1 MITLEEIYQG
11 LASEFQAQTGQTA
24 GGSSELAVRFY
35 AVAAQLYSLYVQA
48 EWTRRQ
54 CFPQTAQGED
64 LDKHAKLRGV
74 TRRKAVKAQGTVR
87 FYVDEARESDTQV
100 PKDTVCMT
108 AGGVRF
114 VTDAAG
120 VIPAGQAYC
129 EVPVTA
135 VEAGTA
141 GNVGQGTIVYMALP
155 PMGVAACANPGAIS
169 NGQDQEGDEAL
180 RQRVLAT
187 FQRLANGANN
197 AFYRQTALSF
207 DGVAAVTVLPRNRG
221 VGTVDVVP
229 AAQGGVPSQELLD
242 ALQDRFEQVREIA
255 CDVKVLAPTVQVVN
269 VSVKLWAEEGR
280 SFATVAGAV
289 QGALER
295 WFNGERLGQP
305 LPRAQLISLI
315 YGVEGVS
322 NCQLTSPAE
331 DLALTNVT
339 LPVLGT
345 LTIENGAAPA
355 QEDPQP
361 SEGAGG
367 TGNDEGAGSGDGTES
382 DEGAENSGG
391 TQSADGTEGGGE
403 GT

>member
-11 LASEFQAQTGQTA
+11 LASEFQSQTGQSA
-24 GGSSELAVRFY
+24 GGNSELAVRFY
-35 AVAAQLYSLYVQA
+35 AVAAQIYSLYVQA

-74 TRRKAVKAQGTVR
+74 TRRKAVQAQGTVR
-87 FYVDEARESDTQV
+87 FYVDEAREADTEV

-114 VTDAAG
+114 LTAAAG
-120 VIPAGQAYC
+120 VIPAGEAYC
-129 EVPVTA
+129 EVPVIA
-135 VEAGTA
+135 AEAGAA

-155 PMGVAACANPGAIS
+155 PLGVAACANPEALS

-197 AFYRQTALSF
+197 AFYRQAAMSF

-221 VGTVDVVP
+221 VGTVDIVP
-229 AAQGGVPSQELLD
+229 AAQGGVPSQTLLN
-242 ALQDRFEQVREIA
+242 ALQDHFDRVREIA
-255 CDVKVLAPTVQVVN
+255 CDVKVLSPTTSAVN
-269 VSVKLWAEEGR
+269 VSVKLWAREGW
-280 SFATVAGAV
+280 SFDTVAMAV
-289 QGALER
+289 RDRLEG

-315 YGVEGVS
+315 YAVDGVA
-322 NCQLTSPAE
+322 NCQLISPAA
-331 DLALTNVT
+331 DLPLSSVT
-339 LPVLGT
+339 LPLLGT
-345 LTIENGAAPA
+345 LTIENGAVPLPASPQAP
-355 QEDPQP
+355 EDADN
-361 SEGAGG
+361 GA
-367 TGNDEGAGSGDGTES
+367 DENTQ
-382 DEGAENSGG
+382 SGG
-391 TQSADGTEGGGE
+391 GVG
-403 GT
+403 

>member
-35 AVAAQLYSLYVQA
+35 AVAAQIYSLYVQA

-54 CFPQTAQGED
+54 CFPQSAQGED

-74 TRRKAVKAQGTVR
+74 TRRGAVCAIGTVR
-87 FYVDEARESDTQV
+87 FYVDEGRETDTEV
-100 PKDTVCMT
+100 PHGTVCMT

-114 VTDAAG
+114 VTDRDG
-120 VIPAGQAYC
+120 MIPAGKAYC

-135 VEAGTA
+135 AEPGAA

-155 PMGVAACANPGAIS
+155 PMGVVACANPEALS
-169 NGQDQEGDEAL
+169 NGQDEESDEEL
-180 RQRVLAT
+180 RVRVLAT

-197 AFYRQTALSF
+197 AFYCQTAMSF

-229 AAQGGVPSQELLD
+229 AAQGGVPDQALLD
-242 ALQDRFEQVREIA
+242 ALQEHFDRVREIA
-255 CDVKVLAPTVQVVN
+255 CDVKVFAPTAETVD
-269 VSVKLWAEEGR
+269 VSVELWVGEDRKFE
-280 SFATVAGAV
+280 TVALAV
-289 QGALER
+289 RDKLES

-315 YGVEGVS
+315 YGVDGVANCWLSKPKTDLPLS
-322 NCQLTSPAE
+322 NI
-331 DLALTNVT
+331 T
-339 LPVLGT
+339 LPVLGA
-345 LTIENGAAPA
+345 LDIVNGAA
-355 QEDPQP
+355 
-361 SEGAGG
+361 
-367 TGNDEGAGSGDGTES
+367 
-382 DEGAENSGG
+382 
-391 TQSADGTEGGGE
+391 EGGGV
-403 GT
+403 

>member
-11 LASEFQAQTGQTA
+11 LASEFQSQTGQSA

-35 AVAAQLYSLYVQA
+35 AVAAQIYSLYVQA

-64 LDKHAKLRGV
+64 LDKHAKLRGL
-74 TRRKAVKAQGTVR
+74 TRRKAVQAQGTVR
-87 FYVDEARESDTQV
+87 FYVDEARETDTEV

-114 VTDAAG
+114 LTTAPG
-120 VIPAGQAYC
+120 LIPAGQAYC
-129 EVPVTA
+129 EVPVIA
-135 VEAGTA
+135 VEAGAA

-155 PMGVAACANPGAIS
+155 PLGVAACANPEALS

-197 AFYRQTALSF
+197 AFYRQAAMSF
-207 DGVAAVTVLPRNRG
+207 DGVAVVTVLPRNRG

-229 AAQGGVPSQELLD
+229 AAQGGVPSQALLN
-242 ALQDRFEQVREIA
+242 ALQDHFDQVREIA
-255 CDVKVLAPTVQVVN
+255 CDVQVISPTTTVVN
-269 VSVKLWAEEGR
+269 VSVKLWAGEDR
-280 SFATVAGAV
+280 SFDSVAEAV
-289 QGALER
+289 RDRLEG

-315 YGVEGVS
+315 YGVDGVA
-322 NCQLTSPAE
+322 NCQLVTPAA
-331 DLALTNVT
+331 DLPLSSVT
-339 LPVLGT
+339 LPLLGT
-345 LTIENGAAPA
+345 LTIENGAVPRPA
-355 QEDPQP
+355 SLQEPEDADD
-361 SEGAGG
+361 SAGESTQSG
-367 TGNDEGAGSGDGTES
+367 GDG
-382 DEGAENSGG
+382 G
-391 TQSADGTEGGGE
+391 
-403 GT
+403 